1 MALVAQELCVIL
13 VAMCSM
19 SNGPKIL
26 KSNTLICIDQKRRM
40 LYNTCMDTQTE
51 FRAIAD
57 QLVAGMVG
65 EQLVADWWASPNRAF
80 DGRTPEAQWAEGSDR
95 VVNYLMHHAFSGG
108 GS

>member
-1 MALVAQELCVIL
+1 
-13 VAMCSM
+13 
-19 SNGPKIL
+19 
-26 KSNTLICIDQKRRM
+26 M
-40 LYNTCMDTQTE
+40 LYNDFMTTEQE

-65 EQLVADWWASPNRAF
+65 EQLVATWWASPNTAF
-80 DGRTPEAQWAEGSDR
+80 GDRTPETQWAQGSDS

>member
-1 MALVAQELCVIL
+1 
-13 VAMCSM
+13 
-19 SNGPKIL
+19 
-26 KSNTLICIDQKRRM
+26 M
-40 LYNTCMDTQTE
+40 LYNNCMDTQTE

-80 DGRTPEAQWAEGSDR
+80 DDRTPEAQWQSGSD
-95 VVNYLMHHAFSGG
+95 VVINYLMHHAFSGG